1 MAEFAVYRRR
11 GLEQLRLV
19 QLQKVL
25 GENAIQTLSIQTGKQ
40 ELKSWLRKRK
50 KWKYLFN
57 YEEQSLG
64 EFSKSNFQNTF
75 HNPFTW
81 MWFAKLAL
89 FPFPARELV
98 WKTRRGAV
106 CRILSSR
113 ISRDNTSRCD
123 KLAAR
128 NNFVKETKM
137 REAHKLGRNTSFRSQ
152 RTKPMGNWN
161 QSCLPLFVRNT
172 NQNLDF
178 YLQSHTIQ

>member
-1 MAEFAVYRRR
+1 
-11 GLEQLRLV
+11 
-19 QLQKVL
+19 
-25 GENAIQTLSIQTGKQ
+25 
-40 ELKSWLRKRK
+40 
-50 KWKYLFN
+50 
-57 YEEQSLG
+57 
-64 EFSKSNFQNTF
+64 
-75 HNPFTW
+75 

-89 FPFPARELV
+89 FPFSARELV

-161 QSCLPLFVRNT
+161 HSCLPLFVRNT

-178 YLQSHTIQ
+178 FLQSHRIRWDWNVNIGLYFPIEIDGCKCLQKIALALNPLTSYPI

>member
-1 MAEFAVYRRR
+1 
-11 GLEQLRLV
+11 
-19 QLQKVL
+19 
-25 GENAIQTLSIQTGKQ
+25 
-40 ELKSWLRKRK
+40 
-50 KWKYLFN
+50 
-57 YEEQSLG
+57 
-64 EFSKSNFQNTF
+64 
-75 HNPFTW
+75 

-89 FPFPARELV
+89 FPFSARELV

-161 QSCLPLFVRNT
+161 HSCLPLFVRNT

-178 YLQSHTIQ
+178 NLTESNKDETWTSVYIFLLKLMVVNAYKRLPWLWILWLLIQYN